1 MLTVNKTKTDE
12 DLRIETKMLEVV
24 CETPHSFL
32 SFFKPTSMAL
42 TNVDFEE
49 VLIQE
54 DKEKGR
60 RNDRN
65 TIWEA
70 GRKTD
75 ICMLISSQSQH
86 EGEEETKP
94 ECVCLCVCVCVCI
107 SVHVCVCMHVHVC
120 VCVCVHVCVRWGGRR
135 GEGERRLRGVCSMTG
150 NFIIIFQEG
159 TLIDNA

>member
-94 ECVCLCVCVCVCI
+94 ECVCLCVCVCVC
-107 SVHVCVCMHVHVC
+107 VYLCTC
-120 VCVCVHVCVRWGGRR
+120 VCVRACACVCVRACACMC
-135 GEGERRLRGVCSMTG
+135 V
-150 NFIIIFQEG
+150 
-159 TLIDNA
+159 